1 MPEHDVTE
9 DSWLLQYEGSSQ
21 QSILG
26 CHPPSVVLTG
36 RWPQQRDIN
45 VRVSDGIKEWG
56 GNTYRGLRTEEDS
69 AVGRNPNDISWQLIY
84 LRR

>member
-9 DSWLLQYEGSSQ
+9 DSWLLHNEECSQ
-21 QSILG
+21 QGILE

-45 VRVSDGIKEWG
+45 AQVSDGIKE
-56 GNTYRGLRTEEDS
+56 
-69 AVGRNPNDISWQLIY
+69 
-84 LRR
+84 